1 MHSSGYKMKTAVQFT
16 QIIFDLDGTL
26 SNPDEGI
33 RHSIEYALRH
43 MNIKMDVLSKFSRFI
58 GPPLHEGFQHGLG
71 LSEEQT
77 EKAVYLFREY
87 YGSQGVFE
95 NKLYPG
101 VIDMLK
107 TLKKNSLEL
116 HLATSKLEKYAIRV
130 LDFHKIISYF
140 SVISGATYKGR
151 GADKYNL
158 IQQVLKQRKDVSS
171 DKFLMIGDKHF
182 DVSGAKLAGIK
193 SAGVLYG
200 YGSEKELNDAG
211 ADYII
216 STVEELKSFLLKT

>member
-1 MHSSGYKMKTAVQFT
+1 MKTELQFT

-26 SNPDEGI
+26 SDPDEGI
-33 RHSIEYALRH
+33 RYSIEYALRH
-43 MNIKMDVLSKFSRFI
+43 MNIEMDISSKYSRFI

-77 EKAVYLFREY
+77 EKAVHLFREY
-87 YGSQGVFE
+87 YGVKGVFE

-101 VIDMLK
+101 IVDLLG
-107 TLKKNSLEL
+107 TLKQHSVEL

-130 LDFHKIISYF
+130 LDLHKIKNYF
-140 SVISGATYKGR
+140 SVISGATYKGK
-151 GADKYNL
+151 GADKYHL
-158 IQQVLKQRKDVSS
+158 IQQVLKQREDISS
-171 DKFLMIGDKHF
+171 DKYLMIGDKHF
-182 DVSGAKLAGIK
+182 DIRGAKLAGIK

-200 YGSEKELNDAG
+200 YGSEKELKDAG

-216 STVEELKSFLLKT
+216 STVEELKNFLLKT